1 MLAAFLILLSMAQ
14 VSAAQYAAQQIT
26 VDGITVIRLSDAVH
40 HTEVSIVPAV
50 GNIAYDMKVN
60 GKAILYFPYK
70 SLAEFRDKPG
80 LCGIPF
86 LGPWANRL
94 DQMAFYANGK
104 KYSFNTDLGNVKTDG
119 NGLPIHGLLS
129 FSSLWKVVEFKES
142 PNGAYVTSRLEF
154 WKHPELMAQFPFAH
168 TIEMTY
174 RLRDGDLEV
183 ETVLKNLS
191 AEAMPVSIGFHP
203 YFQLDDA
210 PRDQWKA
217 HLPAR
222 EHVVLSKV
230 LVPTGERKKMDLPD
244 PFPLAGKQLDDVF
257 IGLEP
262 NAEFSVQGL
271 KEKITVIYGAKYPVA
286 VAYAP
291 PGKSFICFE
300 PMAGLTNAMNL
311 HHAGKYDAMQSV
323 ASGGEWRESFHVR
336 PSGF

>member
-1 MLAAFLILLSMAQ
+1 MVQ
-14 VSAAQYAAQQIT
+14 VSAAQYAVQREN
-26 VDGITVIRLSDAVH
+26 VDGMEVIRLSDEAH
-40 HTEVSIVPAV
+40 KTLVSIVPSV

-104 KYSFNTDLGNVKTDG
+104 KYSFNTELGNVKTDG

-129 FSSLWKVVEFKES
+129 FSALWTVVDAKADGNS
-142 PNGAYVTSRLEF
+142 AHVTSRLEF

-174 RLRDGDLEV
+174 KLSNGDLEV

-191 AEAMPVSIGFHP
+191 AEPMPVSIGFHP

-217 HLPAR
+217 HLSAR
-222 EHVVLSKV
+222 EHVVLSKL

-244 PFPLAGKQLDDVF
+244 PFPLAGHQLDDVF

-262 NAEFSVQGL
+262 NAEFSVQGA
-271 KEKITVIYGAKYPVA
+271 KEKITVVYGANYPVA

-291 PGKSFICFE
+291 PGKNFICFE

-323 ASGGEWRESFHVR
+323 AAGGLWRESFHVR